1 MKISIFSPD
10 LVFLDFFSKL
20 KAELKQLVKKTEI
33 ATFCSS
39 LSKLSI
45 IFADIEN
52 DTRVLEYVSLL
63 DLPEEEIEG
72 LNIILGGS
80 FKTSFSYGYKEK
92 EFVFIRLERDSS
104 FLEED
109 HRSALKGLIIHEL
122 LHSVQRQRGLEVR
135 LRNSL
140 VFSLEF
146 FGQLASL
153 IPPGTFEQ
161 EEILRFL
168 REISQMTLYTLKD
181 IFVNVEMI
189 KRGYCSLLL
198 DYISVELSYDHPE
211 KVLTPKFDTPFEKGH
226 IRIKDLSEFARA
238 FNFTITLIPTW
249 LPAMVLEVDAFDY
262 QKSRN
267 LKHFVF
273 DKYYTNPSL
282 ITREMWHIENI
293 FLTSFAFAKSFHV
306 KWFGALFN
314 LALEYLLGED
324 FVFYHLSK
332 ASELVDQIYS
342 EINDLEQKKLAIT
355 PILKAAYVQKSEYP
369 SGIQQHNIDELL
381 KLMQEYNIDKE
392 EIAELEEILAEEE
405 TQTGHFFQ
413 DLLQLSIMILARDL
427 KRVTISG
434 QVRLI
439 NLFGRAIF
447 TLLQVIS
454 HLGDECDNIYYHEVR
469 LTTKRLI
476 RVDNFFKKI
485 DLVLY
490 LENITKAAIFLAEED
505 PTTEEVKELL
515 FNFDF
520 FDVPLT
526 NAYIDSGL
534 AMIRS
539 TKIVMNRVP
548 PEDPE
553 FPEVVS
559 QFIGIIISEE
569 KFDEEELEYID
580 MILVCAM
587 IATKN
592 IPFKLIQPVLEAFMS
607 VHKVLD
613 SGNKTDQS

>member
-1 MKISIFSPD
+1 MKTSTFSPE

-20 KAELKQLVKKTEI
+20 QVELKQLVKTTEI
-33 ATFCSS
+33 TTFCSS

-52 DTRVLEYVSLL
+52 DTRVLEYVSVLN
-63 DLPEEEIEG
+63 LPEEEIEG
-72 LNIILGGS
+72 LNIILSSS
-80 FKTSFSYGYKEK
+80 FKSSFSYGYKEK
-92 EFVFIRLERDSS
+92 EYVFIRLERDSS
-104 FLEED
+104 FLKKD
-109 HRSALKGLIIHEL
+109 NRNALKGLLIHEV
-122 LHSVQRQRGLEVR
+122 LHSVQRQRGMEIR
-135 LRNSL
+135 LKNSL

-146 FGQLASL
+146 FKQLASL
-153 IPPGTFEQ
+153 IPPGTFPH
-161 EEILRFL
+161 EEIIQFL

-181 IFVNVEMI
+181 IYVNVEMV
-189 KRGYCSLLL
+189 KRGYCSFLL
-198 DYISVELSYDHPE
+198 DYVSVELNYAHPE

-226 IRIKDLSEFARA
+226 IRIKDLSEFAKA
-238 FNFTITLIPTW
+238 FNFTLALIPTW
-249 LPAMVLEVDAFDY
+249 LPAMVLEVDAVDY
-262 QKSRN
+262 QASRN

-273 DKYYTNPSL
+273 DKYYINPSL

-306 KWFGALFN
+306 KWFGVLFN

-332 ASELVDQIYS
+332 ASELVEEIYS
-342 EINDLEQKKLAIT
+342 EINDSEQKKLAIT

-369 SGIQQHNIDELL
+369 SGIQQNNIDELL
-381 KLMQEYNIDKE
+381 KLMNEYNIDKE
-392 EIAELEEILAEEE
+392 EIAELEEILAEKE
-405 TQTGHFFQ
+405 TDTGLFFQ
-413 DLLQLSIMILARDL
+413 GLLQLSIMILARDL

-434 QVRLI
+434 QIQLI

-447 TLLQVIS
+447 ALLQVIS
-454 HLGDECDNIYYHEVR
+454 YLGDDCDLNYYHEVR

-476 RVDNFFKKI
+476 RVDNYFKKI

-490 LENITKAAIFLAEED
+490 LENITKAAIFRADED
-505 PTTEEVKELL
+505 PTADEVKELL

-526 NAYIDSGL
+526 VTYIDTGL

-539 TKIVMNRVP
+539 IKIVINRVP
-548 PEDPE
+548 LEDPE

-569 KFDEEELEYID
+569 KFEEEELEHID
-580 MILVCAM
+580 MILVCAL

-592 IPFKLIQPVLEAFMS
+592 IPFKLIQPVLEAFIEIN
-607 VHKVLD
+607 KTID
-613 SGNKTDQS
+613 SGNKTNKS